1 MEKLDDV
8 LGYSLKIYQDKDWF
22 CFSLDSVLIANFVPI
37 KLTTKKIMDLGTGN
51 AIIPLILSLR
61 TNSKI
66 YGVDIQDDLVKMAN
80 KSVSYNNLDDQI
92 SISNCDIKSLVD
104 KKKLHNTFDLVVSN
118 PPYFN
123 NVDNSTKN
131 MDIHK
136 TIARHEIMIKLE
148 DIFNTARLLL
158 KDGGTFSIINR
169 TDRLME
175 ILSLFKKYKIE
186 PKKIKFIYKNKDS
199 ESTMVY
205 IEGLK
210 NGKEGLK
217 ILSPFFVYNLDGTN
231 SIEYSELCEKV
242 L

>member
-8 LGYSLKIYQDKDWF
+8 LGYPLKIYQDRDWF

-66 YGVDIQDDLVKMAN
+66 YGVDIQEDLVKMAN
-80 KSVSYNNLDDQI
+80 KSVSYNNLDGQI
-92 SISNCDIKSLVD
+92 SIINCDIKSLVN
-104 KKKLHNTFDLVVSN
+104 KNELYNTFDLVVSN

-175 ILSLFKKYKIE
+175 ILSLFRKYKIE
-186 PKKIKFIYKNKDS
+186 PKKIKFIYKNKAS

-217 ILSPFFVYNLDGTN
+217 ILSPFFVYNFDGTN

>member
-8 LGYSLKIYQDKDWF
+8 LGYPLKIYQDRDWF

-66 YGVDIQDDLVKMAN
+66 YGVDIQEDLVKMAN
-80 KSVSYNNLDDQI
+80 KSVSYNNLDGQI
-92 SISNCDIKSLVD
+92 SIINCDIKSLVN
-104 KKKLHNTFDLVVSN
+104 KNELYNTFDLVVSN

-131 MDIHK
+131 IDIHK

-186 PKKIKFIYKNKDS
+186 PKKIKFIYKNKAS

-217 ILSPFFVYNLDGTN
+217 ILSPFFVYNFDGTN

>member
-8 LGYSLKIYQDKDWF
+8 LGYPLKIYQDKDWF

-66 YGVDIQDDLVKMAN
+66 YGVDIQEDLVKMAN
-80 KSVSYNNLDDQI
+80 KSVSYNNLDGQI
-92 SISNCDIKSLVD
+92 SIINCDIKSLVN
-104 KKKLHNTFDLVVSN
+104 KNELYNTFDLVVSN

-186 PKKIKFIYKNKDS
+186 PKKIKFIYKNKAS

-217 ILSPFFVYNLDGTN
+217 ILSPFFVYNFDGTN